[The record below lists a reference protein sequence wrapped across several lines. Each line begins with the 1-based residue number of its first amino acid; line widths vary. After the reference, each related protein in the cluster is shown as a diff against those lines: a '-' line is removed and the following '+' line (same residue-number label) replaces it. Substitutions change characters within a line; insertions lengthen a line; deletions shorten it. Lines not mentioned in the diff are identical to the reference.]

1 MFAKYVAKRLLF
13 SIPLLLVMSFVA
25 FFIIQAPPGDF
36 ITAYTAKLME
46 SGDQLDYQQLEALR
60 ERYGLDKPVI
70 VQYFKWIGGI
80 VFHGDFGLSFQW
92 RTPVSTLIWER
103 MGLSVLLS
111 ISTVL
116 LTWIIAIPIGIFSS
130 VHKNS
135 IGDYLATFVGFL
147 GLAIPS
153 FLLALILMYVSV
165 VKFGFDASGLF
176 SMEFRSAPWSWAKFV
191 DLLKHLWIPTII
203 LGVSSTASIIRV
215 MRANLLDE
223 LPKLY
228 VVTARAKGLSEF
240 KLLMK
245 YPVRVA
251 LNPIVST
258 IGWLFPQI
266 ISGSI
271 IVSFVMGLPTAGPL
285 LLDSLKSQDMYLAG
299 SIVLL
304 LGCLSII
311 GMLISDILLA
321 ITDPRI
327 RYQ

>member
-1 MFAKYVAKRLLF
+1 MFGKFVLKRLLF
-13 SIPLLLVMSFVA
+13 SIPLLLVMSLVA

-36 ITAYTAKLME
+36 ITAYTAALME

-60 ERYGLDKPVI
+60 VRYGLDKPVI
-70 VQYFKWIGGI
+70 VQYFKWIAG
-80 VFHGDFGLSFQW
+80 VLHGDFGLSFQW

-111 ISTVL
+111 FATVL
-116 LTWIIAIPIGIFSS
+116 LTWIIAIPIGIYTS

-135 IGDYLATFVGFL
+135 IGDYAATFIGFL

-153 FLLALILMYVSV
+153 FLLALILMYLCV
-165 VKFGFDASGLF
+165 VKLGVDVSGLF
-176 SMEFRSAPWSWAKFV
+176 SIEYKNAPWSMAKFL
-191 DLLKHLWIPTII
+191 DLLNHLWLPTII
-203 LGVSSTASIIRV
+203 LGVNSTASIIRV

-285 LLDSLKSQDMYLAG
+285 LLESLKSQDMYLAG
-299 SIVLL
+299 SLVLL

>member
-1 MFAKYVAKRLLF
+1 MFVKFVLKRLLF
-13 SIPLLLVMSFVA
+13 SIPLLLVMSLVA

-36 ITAYTAKLME
+36 ITAYTASLME

-60 ERYGLDKPVI
+60 DRYGLDKPVF
-70 VQYFKWIGGI
+70 VQYLKWMGGVI
-80 VFHGDFGLSFQW
+80 HGDFGLSFQW

-103 MGLSVLLS
+103 MGLSLILS
-111 ISTVL
+111 VATVM
-116 LTWIIAIPIGIFSS
+116 LTWVIAIPIGIYSS
-130 VHKNS
+130 VYKNS
-135 IGDYLATFVGFL
+135 IGDYLATFIGFL

-153 FLLALILMYVSV
+153 FLLALILMYLSI
-165 VKFGFDASGLF
+165 VKFGFDVSGLF
-176 SMEFRSAPWSWAKFV
+176 SMEFRNAPWSLAKFV
-191 DLLKHLWIPTII
+191 DLLKHLWVPVII

-285 LLDSLKSQDMYLAG
+285 LLESLKSQDMYLAG
-299 SIVLL
+299 SLVLL

-311 GMLISDILLA
+311 GMLLSDILLA

>member
-1 MFAKYVAKRLLF
+1 
-13 SIPLLLVMSFVA
+13 MSLVA

-36 ITAYTAKLME
+36 ITAYTAALME

-70 VQYFKWIGGI
+70 VQYFKWITG
-80 VFHGDFGLSFQW
+80 VLHGDFGLSFQW

-103 MGLSVLLS
+103 MGLSVVLS
-111 ISTVL
+111 IATVL
-116 LTWIIAIPIGIFSS
+116 LTWIIAIPIGIYSS

-135 IGDYLATFVGFL
+135 IGDYVATFIGFL

-153 FLLALILMYVSV
+153 FLLALLLMYFSV

-176 SMEFRSAPWSWAKFV
+176 SMEFKNAPWSLAKVV
-191 DLLKHLWIPTII
+191 DLLKHLWVPVII

-228 VVTARAKGLSEF
+228 VTTARAKGLSEF

-285 LLDSLKSQDMYLAG
+285 LLESLKSQDMYLAG
-299 SIVLL
+299 SLVLL

-321 ITDPRI
+321 LIDPRI

>member
-1 MFAKYVAKRLLF
+1 MLGKFVLKRLLF
-13 SIPLLLVMSFVA
+13 SIPLLLVMSLVA

-36 ITAYTAKLME
+36 ITAYTAALME

-60 ERYGLDKPVI
+60 VRYGLDKPII
-70 VQYFKWIGGI
+70 VQYFKWIAG
-80 VFHGDFGLSFQW
+80 VLHGDFGLSFQW

-111 ISTVL
+111 IATVL
-116 LTWIIAIPIGIFSS
+116 LTWIIAIPIGIYTS

-135 IGDYLATFVGFL
+135 IGDYAATFIGFL

-153 FLLALILMYVSV
+153 FLLALILMYLCV
-165 VKFGFDASGLF
+165 VKLGVDVSGLF
-176 SMEFRSAPWSWAKFV
+176 SIEYKNAPWSMAKFL
-191 DLLKHLWIPTII
+191 DLLNHLWLPTII
-203 LGVSSTASIIRV
+203 LGVNSTASIIRV

-285 LLDSLKSQDMYLAG
+285 LLESLKSQDMYLAG
-299 SIVLL
+299 SLVLL